1 MREPMRYLSL
11 WVMAALVAGG
21 CANYKE
27 PARIALQDVGYSM
40 QAAAGDAKKYVPD
53 QYAKLEQEHEA
64 AKASFASG
72 DYKNTVAQVRALRQ
86 HISQVSSAA
95 AAARDQ
101 MAASLNQQWQAM
113 SADLPKMVDAI
124 GKRIDSLS
132 KSKKLPKDLTPT
144 NFEAA
149 KAGYEDVKKAWSEAS
164 QASDAGNIETAVS
177 KGTAVQTKG
186 QEVMT
191 LLGMSA

>member
-11 WVMAALVAGG
+11 WVMVALVAGG

-27 PARIALQDVGYSM
+27 PARIALQEVEYSM
-40 QAAAGDAKKYVPD
+40 QAAAGDAKQHVPD
-53 QYAKLEQEHEA
+53 QYARLQEQQEA
-64 AKASFASG
+64 AKASFAAG
-72 DYKNTVAQVRALRQ
+72 DYKTTVRQVRELRQ
-86 HISQVSSAA
+86 NIEKVSAA
-95 AAARDQ
+95 AIAAREQ
-101 MAASLNQQWQAM
+101 MTASLNQQWQAM

-132 KSKKLPKDLTPT
+132 KSKKLPKNLTQA
-144 NFEAA
+144 NFDAA
-149 KAGYEDVKKAWSEAS
+149 KAAYEDVKKAWTEAS
-164 QASDAGNIETAVS
+164 DASSAGNIETAVA
-177 KGTAVQTKG
+177 KGTTVQTKG